1 MSPIAETVIVLI
13 CVFASGLLGLYL
25 RSVLPQQHVH
35 EDSLAMVRLCTGVIA
50 TLAALVLGLLVGSA
64 KGTYDRLNN
73 QVTTTAAAIVL
84 LDRALAQYGPQTNE
98 ARSSLRAAVASTVS
112 TLFSAHG
119 HGVADFDTREA
130 LARGENL
137 QAELRRL
144 TPENDAQRLLQA
156 RALELAN
163 QVAQTR
169 MLAITQ
175 AQSSLPAVF
184 LVILVLWLSTMFAG
198 FGLVTKNSPTVVITL
213 FLCALSVAGAVL
225 MIEELNRPLEGLM
238 RVSSEPMRYALAHLG
253 Q

>member
-1 MSPIAETVIVLI
+1 MGPIAETVIVFI

-25 RSVLPQQHVH
+25 RSVLPQQHVQ

-50 TLAALVLGLLVGSA
+50 TLTALVLGLLVASA
-64 KGTYDRLNN
+64 KGTYDRLSE
-73 QVTTTAAAIVL
+73 QVTTSAAAIVL
-84 LDRALAQYGPQTNE
+84 LDRTLAQYGPQTSE
-98 ARSSLRAAVASTVS
+98 ARHSLRAAVATTVS
-112 TLFSAHG
+112 TLFSAHS

-137 QAELRRL
+137 QSELRRL
-144 TPENDAQRLLQA
+144 APENDAQRLLQG

-163 QVAQTR
+163 QIAQTR

-175 AQSSLPAVF
+175 AQSSLPPVF
-184 LVILVLWLSTMFAG
+184 LVILVVWLSIMFAG
-198 FGLVTKNSPTVVITL
+198 FGVVTKNNPTVIITL

-238 RVSSEPMRYALAHLG
+238 KVSSEPLRYALAHLG